1 MGGVADGQFGPNLQ
15 LTRGMLVTILGR
27 LEGFDASKYTT
38 SGFSDVSADAWYA
51 ASVQWAAEMGI
62 VSGVGDGKFAPD
74 QAITR
79 EQLAAIL
86 ANYAAKKNIEL
97 KDGPSVKF
105 ADSNKISPWAAS
117 AMDAMVKASIIRG
130 NADGTLNPQGTATRA
145 EVATMLQRFIVN
157 YVDAPVT
164 EEDETQA

>member
-1 MGGVADGQFGPNLQ
+1 
-15 LTRGMLVTILGR
+15 
-27 LEGFDASKYTT
+27 
-38 SGFSDVSADAWYA
+38 
-51 ASVQWAAEMGI
+51 MGI

-117 AMDAMVKASIIRG
+117 AMDAMVKAGIIRG

-157 YVDAPVT
+157 YVDAPV
-164 EEDETQA
+164 EQD